1 MTRHAPVLGAGL
13 AAATL
18 AMGLAAPR
26 AGATETNAKTRFD
39 ALLAQAWE
47 QDMRESPLRAT
58 ATGDHRF
65 NDRLPSM
72 TIGDLERRAAAARA
86 QLTTLQ
92 AIDRA
97 ALAPQDRVSYAMFEH
112 GLREDL
118 ARHQFRTWR
127 IPITSDSGFHTGISR
142 LGQEVP
148 LATVKDYENYLAR
161 LRAIPAY
168 FDQQVALMREGLRTG
183 FTSARV
189 ALQGYDATM
198 RPHVVSDPEKSVF
211 WKPFTSFPP
220 GVPAGE
226 AERLRAAGREA
237 ITGSVVPAYRSLVE
251 FFTKEYQPGAR
262 TTIGASE
269 LPDGK
274 AYYAWLVK
282 HFTTL
287 DTTPE
292 AVHQVG
298 LGETE
303 RIRREMD
310 EVVRKLGFQGSFAEF
325 LAFLRTDPRFYAKTP
340 EELLKQATWIAKRM
354 DGKLPA
360 LFGRL
365 PRQPYGVEPVP
376 DDLAPKYTGGRYVGA
391 PLDATR
397 AGTYWVNTYALES
410 RPLYTL
416 ESLTLHEAVPGH
428 HLQGALT
435 KELEGLPAFRRYSY
449 VNAFG
454 EGWGLYSERL
464 GIEAGFYKDPYSDF
478 GRLTYEM
485 WRACRLVVDTGLH
498 AMGWSRQ
505 RAIDY
510 MAERTALSRH
520 EITTEVDRYISW
532 PGQAL
537 AYKMGE
543 LKIREL
549 RARAEKQLG
558 TRFDVR
564 AFHDAVLEHGSV
576 PLDVLE
582 RQIDEF
588 IASRRATSA
597 PPSP

>member
-1 MTRHAPVLGAGL
+1 MTRHTEVLRAGL
-13 AAATL
+13 AAAL
-18 AMGLAAPR
+18 AAGLAAPP
-26 AGATETNAKTRFD
+26 ALGAEADAKARFD

-47 QDMRESPLRAT
+47 LEKQENPLRAT
-58 ATGDHRF
+58 ASGDHRF
-65 NDRLPSM
+65 GDRLPSM
-72 TIGDLERRAAAARA
+72 TMADLERRATAARS
-86 QLTTLQ
+86 QLDALR

-97 ALAPQDRVSYAMFEH
+97 ALGPEDRVSYAMFERDL
-112 GLREDL
+112 GRDL
-118 ARHQFRTWR
+118 ARHRFRAWR

-142 LGQEVP
+142 LAQEVP
-148 LATVKDYENYLAR
+148 LRTVKDYESYLAR

-168 FDQQVALMREGLRTG
+168 FDQQMALMREGLRTG
-183 FTSARV
+183 FTSPRI
-189 ALQGYDATM
+189 ALEGYDATM
-198 RPHVVSDPEKSVF
+198 RPHVVSDPEQSVF
-211 WKPFTSFPP
+211 WKPFAAFPP

-237 ITGSVVPAYRSLVE
+237 ITKSVVPAYKSLLE
-251 FFTKEYQPGAR
+251 FFTKQYQPGAR
-262 TTIGASE
+262 TTTSASE

-282 HFTTL
+282 DFTTL
-287 DTTPE
+287 DITPE
-292 AVHQVG
+292 EVHKIG
-298 LGETE
+298 LAETE

-310 EVVRKLGFQGSFAEF
+310 EVVRKVKFQGSFPEF
-325 LAFLRTDPRFYAKTP
+325 LEFLRTDPRFYAKTP
-340 EELLKQATWIAKRM
+340 EELLRQASWIAKRM
-354 DGKLPA
+354 DGKLPS

-391 PLDATR
+391 PLDGAR
-397 AGTYWVNTYALES
+397 AGTYWVNTYALET
-410 RPLYTL
+410 RPLYQL

-435 KELEGLPAFRRYSY
+435 KELEGLPPFRRYSY

-464 GIEAGFYKDPYSDF
+464 GIEAGFYQDPYSDF
-478 GRLTYEM
+478 GRLSYEM
-485 WRACRLVVDTGLH
+485 WRACRLVVDTGIH
-498 AMGWSRQ
+498 AMGWTRQ
-505 RAIDY
+505 QAIDY
-510 MAERTALSRH
+510 MSERTALSRH

-549 RARAEKQLG
+549 RARAEKALG

-564 AFHDAVLEHGSV
+564 AFHDAVLAHGSV

-588 IASRRATSA
+588 IAARLATSA
-597 PPSP
+597 RPSP